1 MFLSRKT
8 FNRTIADSCDIM
20 CKKNC
25 SDKRSAQ
32 GLKKEMEREKEEEE
46 NAKKQTEATK
56 KPKTEIKK
64 K

>member
-8 FNRTIADSCDIM
+8 FNRTIADSCDM

-32 GLKKEMEREKEEEE
+32 ERKKEMEREKEEEQ
-46 NAKKQTEATK
+46 NAKN
-56 KPKTEIKK
+56 
-64 K
+64 